1 MLNMPLML
9 TSPFDEGLGGD
20 RAAAGAGPRR
30 RQAEEG
36 REEKGKLIEIFLC
49 FNLIDGPSNE
59 YNFVFPSYILCGYF
73 SFSQNKIF

>member
-1 MLNMPLML
+1 MML

-36 REEKGKLIEIFLC
+36 REEKGKLISI
-49 FNLIDGPSNE
+49 FNLMVQAINIILFFHPIFYVAISHFLRIKSFEQISNS
-59 YNFVFPSYILCGYF
+59 N
-73 SFSQNKIF
+73 